1 MGNASYP
8 PYSFPLLGAYFLESS
23 MNNVLVRRLAQLV
36 PMLFFISLVSFL
48 LVKLAPGDPVQA
60 YITPRMSPEDIER
73 IRHSL
78 GLDKPMFMQYL
89 LWLKNVLQGDL
100 GYSLIYHRPVLTMI
114 AERIPATLGLMGA
127 SLILAMVLAIPLG
140 LVAGA
145 YKHRWLDHFLNMF
158 AYIGISVPIFWFGI
172 LLITVFS
179 VQLNW
184 LPSMGMRTIGMEDSW
199 LDVVRHGILPCI
211 ALSFY
216 NLSNYVRYIRSNTI
230 TQLSADYVQT
240 QLAYGA
246 TRRSI
251 LFRHVLKNVLLPVI
265 TLFGISFGELVVGA
279 YVTESVFSWPGMG
292 LLGIQS
298 ITSLDY
304 PLIMAMIMLSST
316 MLIVGNLLAD
326 MLYRVA
332 DPRIKALR

>member
-1 MGNASYP
+1 
-8 PYSFPLLGAYFLESS
+8 
-23 MNNVLVRRLAQLV
+23 MNNLFLRRLLQLL
-36 PMLFFISLVSFL
+36 PMLLFISLVSFL
-48 LVKLAPGDPVQA
+48 LVKLAPGDPLQA

-73 IRHSL
+73 IRQSM
-78 GLDKPMFMQYL
+78 GLDKPLPVQYI
-89 LWLKNVLQGDL
+89 LWLKNLLHGDL

-127 SLILAMVLAIPLG
+127 SLLLAIVLAIPLG
-140 LVAGA
+140 LLAGA
-145 YKHRWLDHFLNMF
+145 YKHRWLDNVLNLF
-158 AYIGISVPIFWFGI
+158 AYVGISVPIFWFGI

-184 LPSMGMRTIGMEDSW
+184 LPSMGMRTIDMEDSW

-211 ALSFY
+211 ALTFY
-216 NLSNYVRYIRSNTI
+216 NLSSYVRYIRSNTI
-230 TQLSADYVQT
+230 SQLSADYVQT

-265 TLFGISFGELVVGA
+265 TLFGLSFGELVVGA

-304 PLIMAMIMLSST
+304 PLIMAIILLSSIMLVT
-316 MLIVGNLLAD
+316 GNLLAD
-326 MLYRVA
+326 LLYRVA

>member
-1 MGNASYP
+1 
-8 PYSFPLLGAYFLESS
+8 

-127 SLILAMVLAIPLG
+127 SLVLAMVVAIPLG
-140 LVAGA
+140 LLAGA

-184 LPSMGMRTIGMEDSW
+184 LPSMGMRTIGVEDSW
-199 LDVVRHGILPCI
+199 LDVIRHGILPCI

-246 TRRSI
+246 TRRTI

-265 TLFGISFGELVVGA
+265 TLFGLSFGELVVGA

-316 MLIVGNLLAD
+316 MLIIGNLLAD
-326 MLYRVA
+326 LLYRVA

>member
-1 MGNASYP
+1 
-8 PYSFPLLGAYFLESS
+8 
-23 MNNVLVRRLAQLV
+23 MNNLLVRRLAQLL

-48 LVKLAPGDPVQA
+48 LVKIAPGDPVQA
-60 YITPRMSPEDIER
+60 YITPRMSPADIER
-73 IRHSL
+73 IRQSL

-114 AERIPATLGLMGA
+114 GERIPATLGLMGA
-127 SLILAMVLAIPLG
+127 SLTLAMALAIPLG
-140 LVAGA
+140 LLAGA
-145 YKHRWLDHFLNMF
+145 FKHRFLDHVINLF
-158 AYIGISVPIFWFGI
+158 AWVGISVPIFWFGI
-172 LLITVFS
+172 LLITLFS
-179 VQLNW
+179 VQLHW
-184 LPSMGMRTIGMEDSW
+184 LPGMGMRTIGVEDSW
-199 LDVVRHGILPCI
+199 LDVLRHSILPCI
-211 ALSFY
+211 ALAFY
-216 NLSNYVRYIRSNTI
+216 NLASYVRYIRSNTI

-265 TLFGISFGELVVGA
+265 TLFGLSFGELVVGA

-292 LLGIQS
+292 LLGIQA

-304 PLIMAMIMLSST
+304 PLIMAIIMLSSI
-316 MLIVGNLLAD
+316 MLIVGNLAAD
-326 MLYRVA
+326 LLYRVA

>member
-1 MGNASYP
+1 
-8 PYSFPLLGAYFLESS
+8 
-23 MNNVLVRRLAQLV
+23 
-36 PMLFFISLVSFL
+36 MLFFISLVSFL

-127 SLILAMVLAIPLG
+127 SLVLAMVLAIPLG
-140 LVAGA
+140 LVAGS

>member
-1 MGNASYP
+1 
-8 PYSFPLLGAYFLESS
+8 

-73 IRHSL
+73 IRHSM

-127 SLILAMVLAIPLG
+127 SLVLAMVLAIPLG

>member
-1 MGNASYP
+1 
-8 PYSFPLLGAYFLESS
+8 
-23 MNNVLVRRLAQLV
+23 MNNLLVRRLAQLV

-60 YITPRMSPEDIER
+60 FVTPRMSPDDIER
-73 IRHSL
+73 IRQSL
-78 GLDKPMFMQYL
+78 GLDKPMLMQYL

-114 AERIPATLGLMGA
+114 AERVPATLGLMGA

-140 LVAGA
+140 LLAGA
-145 YKHRWLDHFLNMF
+145 YKHRFLDHFLNMF

-211 ALSFY
+211 ALTFY
-216 NLSNYVRYIRSNTI
+216 NLSSYVRYIRSNTI

-265 TLFGISFGELVVGA
+265 TLFGLSFGELVVGA

-292 LLGIQS
+292 LLGIQA

-304 PLIMAMIMLSST
+304 PLIMAMIMLSSM
-316 MLIVGNLLAD
+316 MLIVGNLVAD
-326 MLYRVA
+326 LLYRVA

>member
-1 MGNASYP
+1 
-8 PYSFPLLGAYFLESS
+8 

-60 YITPRMSPEDIER
+60 YITPRMNPEDIER
-73 IRHSL
+73 IRQSL
-78 GLDKPMFMQYL
+78 GLDKPLFMQYL
-89 LWLKNVLQGDL
+89 LWLKNVLHGDL

-127 SLILAMVLAIPLG
+127 SLIMAMILAIPLG
-140 LVAGA
+140 LLAGA

-184 LPSMGMRTIGMEDSW
+184 LPSMGMRTIGAEDSW
-199 LDVVRHGILPCI
+199 LDVVRHAILPCI

-216 NLSNYVRYIRSNTI
+216 NLSTYVRYIRSNTI

-316 MLIVGNLLAD
+316 MIIVGNLVAD
-326 MLYRVA
+326 LLYRVA

>member
-1 MGNASYP
+1 
-8 PYSFPLLGAYFLESS
+8 
-23 MNNVLVRRLAQLV
+23 MNNLLFRRLLQLF
-36 PMLFFISLVSFL
+36 PMLLFISLVSFL

-60 YITPRMSPEDIER
+60 YITPRMSPDDIER
-73 IRHSL
+73 IRQSM
-78 GLDKPMFMQYL
+78 GLDKPLPVQYL
-89 LWLKNVLQGDL
+89 LWLKNLLQGDL

-114 AERIPATLGLMGA
+114 AERIPATLGLMGV
-127 SLILAMVLAIPLG
+127 SLLLAILLAIPLG
-140 LVAGA
+140 LLAGA
-145 YKHRWLDHFLNMF
+145 FKHRWLDHALNMF
-158 AYIGISVPIFWFGI
+158 AYVGISVPIFWFGI

-184 LPSMGMRTIGMEDSW
+184 LPSMGMRTIGVEDAW

-211 ALSFY
+211 ALTFY
-216 NLSNYVRYIRSNTI
+216 NLSSYVRYIRSNTI
-230 TQLSADYVQT
+230 SQLSADYVQT

-246 TRRSI
+246 TRSTI

-265 TLFGISFGELVVGA
+265 TLFGLSFGELVVGA

-292 LLGIQS
+292 LLGIQA

-304 PLIMAMIMLSST
+304 PLIMAIILLSALML
-316 MLIVGNLLAD
+316 MVGNLLAD
-326 MLYRVA
+326 LLYRVA

>member
-1 MGNASYP
+1 
-8 PYSFPLLGAYFLESS
+8 
-23 MNNVLVRRLAQLV
+23 MNNLLVRRLAQLV

-60 YITPRMSPEDIER
+60 YITPRMSPDDIER
-73 IRHSL
+73 IRQSL

-114 AERIPATLGLMGA
+114 AERVPATLGLMGA
-127 SLILAMVLAIPLG
+127 SLLLAMLLAIPLG
-140 LVAGA
+140 LLAGA
-145 YKHRWLDHFLNMF
+145 FKHRFLDHFLNMF

-184 LPSMGMRTIGMEDSW
+184 LPSMGMRTIGVDDAW

-211 ALSFY
+211 ALTFY
-216 NLSNYVRYIRSNTI
+216 NLSSYVRYIRSNTI

-246 TRRSI
+246 TRRAI

-265 TLFGISFGELVVGA
+265 TLFGLSFGELVVGA

-304 PLIMAMIMLSST
+304 PLIMAIIMLSSM

-326 MLYRVA
+326 LLYRVA

>member
-1 MGNASYP
+1 
-8 PYSFPLLGAYFLESS
+8 
-23 MNNVLVRRLAQLV
+23 MNNLFLRRLLQLL
-36 PMLFFISLVSFL
+36 PMLLFISLVSFL
-48 LVKLAPGDPVQA
+48 LVKLAPGDPLQA

-73 IRHSL
+73 IRQSM
-78 GLDKPMFMQYL
+78 GLDKPLPVQYI
-89 LWLKNVLQGDL
+89 LWLKNLLHGDL

-127 SLILAMVLAIPLG
+127 SLLLAIVLAIPLG
-140 LVAGA
+140 LLAGA
-145 YKHRWLDHFLNMF
+145 YKHRWLDNVLNLF
-158 AYIGISVPIFWFGI
+158 AYVGISVPIFWFGI

-211 ALSFY
+211 ALTFY
-216 NLSNYVRYIRSNTI
+216 NLSSYVRYIRSNTI
-230 TQLSADYVQT
+230 SQLSADYVQT

-265 TLFGISFGELVVGA
+265 TLFGLSFGELVVGA

-304 PLIMAMIMLSST
+304 PLIMAIILLSSIMLVT
-316 MLIVGNLLAD
+316 GNLLAD
-326 MLYRVA
+326 LLYRVA

>member
-1 MGNASYP
+1 
-8 PYSFPLLGAYFLESS
+8 

-127 SLILAMVLAIPLG
+127 SLVLAMVLAIPLG

-145 YKHRWLDHFLNMF
+145 FKHRWLDHFLNMF

-199 LDVVRHGILPCI
+199 LDVIRHGILPCI

-304 PLIMAMIMLSST
+304 PLIMAMIMLSSL

>member
-1 MGNASYP
+1 
-8 PYSFPLLGAYFLESS
+8 
-23 MNNVLVRRLAQLV
+23 MNNLFLRRLLQLL
-36 PMLFFISLVSFL
+36 PMLLFISLVSFL
-48 LVKLAPGDPVQA
+48 LVKLAPGDPLQA

-73 IRHSL
+73 IRQSM
-78 GLDKPMFMQYL
+78 GLDKPLPVQYL
-89 LWLKNVLQGDL
+89 LWLKNLLHGDL
-100 GYSLIYHRPVLTMI
+100 GYSLIYHRPVLMMI

-127 SLILAMVLAIPLG
+127 SLLLAIVLAIPLG
-140 LVAGA
+140 LLAGA
-145 YKHRWLDHFLNMF
+145 YKHRWLDNVLNLF
-158 AYIGISVPIFWFGI
+158 AYVGISVPIFWFGI

-211 ALSFY
+211 ALTFY
-216 NLSNYVRYIRSNTI
+216 NLSSYVRYIRSNTI
-230 TQLSADYVQT
+230 SQLSADYVQT

-265 TLFGISFGELVVGA
+265 TLFGLSFGELVVGA

-304 PLIMAMIMLSST
+304 PLIMAIILLSSIMLVT
-316 MLIVGNLLAD
+316 GNLLAD
-326 MLYRVA
+326 LLYRVA

>member
-1 MGNASYP
+1 
-8 PYSFPLLGAYFLESS
+8 

-60 YITPRMSPEDIER
+60 YMTPRMSPEDIER

-127 SLILAMVLAIPLG
+127 SLVLAMVLAIPLG

>member
-1 MGNASYP
+1 
-8 PYSFPLLGAYFLESS
+8 

>member
-1 MGNASYP
+1 
-8 PYSFPLLGAYFLESS
+8 

-73 IRHSL
+73 IRHSM

-304 PLIMAMIMLSST
+304 PLIMAMIMLSSA

>member
-1 MGNASYP
+1 
-8 PYSFPLLGAYFLESS
+8 
-23 MNNVLVRRLAQLV
+23 MNNLLVRRLVQLV

-60 YITPRMSPEDIER
+60 FVTPRMSPDDIER
-73 IRHSL
+73 IRQSL
-78 GLDKPMFMQYL
+78 GLDKPMLMQYL

-114 AERIPATLGLMGA
+114 AERVPATLGLMGA
-127 SLILAMVLAIPLG
+127 SLILAVVLAIPLG
-140 LVAGA
+140 LLAGA
-145 YKHRWLDHFLNMF
+145 YKHRFLDHFLNMF

-179 VQLNW
+179 VQLHW

-211 ALSFY
+211 ALTFY
-216 NLSNYVRYIRSNTI
+216 NLSSYVRYIRSNTI

-265 TLFGISFGELVVGA
+265 TLFGLSFGELVVGA

-304 PLIMAMIMLSST
+304 PLIMAMIMLSSM
-316 MLIVGNLLAD
+316 MLIVGNLVAD
-326 MLYRVA
+326 LLYRVA

>member
-1 MGNASYP
+1 
-8 PYSFPLLGAYFLESS
+8 
-23 MNNVLVRRLAQLV
+23 MNNLFLRRLLQLL
-36 PMLFFISLVSFL
+36 PMLLFISLVSFL
-48 LVKLAPGDPVQA
+48 LVKLAPGDPLQA

-73 IRHSL
+73 IRQSM
-78 GLDKPMFMQYL
+78 GLDKPLPVQYL
-89 LWLKNVLQGDL
+89 LWLKNLLHGDL

-127 SLILAMVLAIPLG
+127 SLLLAIVLAIPLG
-140 LVAGA
+140 LLAGA
-145 YKHRWLDHFLNMF
+145 YKHRWLDNVLNLF
-158 AYIGISVPIFWFGI
+158 AYVGISVPIFWFGI

-211 ALSFY
+211 ALTLY
-216 NLSNYVRYIRSNTI
+216 NLSSYVRYIRSNTI
-230 TQLSADYVQT
+230 SQLSADYVQT

-265 TLFGISFGELVVGA
+265 TLFGLSFGELVVGA

-304 PLIMAMIMLSST
+304 PLIMAIILLSSIMLVT
-316 MLIVGNLLAD
+316 GNLLAD
-326 MLYRVA
+326 LLYRVA

>member
-1 MGNASYP
+1 
-8 PYSFPLLGAYFLESS
+8 
-23 MNNVLVRRLAQLV
+23 MNNLLFRRLLQLL
-36 PMLFFISLVSFL
+36 PMLLFISLVSFL

-73 IRHSL
+73 IRQSM
-78 GLDKPMFMQYL
+78 GLDKPLPVQYL
-89 LWLKNVLQGDL
+89 LWLKNLLQGDL

-114 AERIPATLGLMGA
+114 GERIPATLGLMGA
-127 SLILAMVLAIPLG
+127 SLLLAILLAIPLG
-140 LVAGA
+140 LLAGA
-145 YKHRWLDHFLNMF
+145 YKHRWLDHVLNLF
-158 AYIGISVPIFWFGI
+158 AYVGISVPIFWFGI

-184 LPSMGMRTIGMEDSW
+184 LPSMGMRTIGAEDSW
-199 LDVVRHGILPCI
+199 LDVIRHGILPCI
-211 ALSFY
+211 ALTFY
-216 NLSNYVRYIRSNTI
+216 NLSSYVRYIRSNTI
-230 TQLSADYVQT
+230 SQLSADYVQT

-246 TRRSI
+246 TRRTV

-265 TLFGISFGELVVGA
+265 TLFGLSFGELVVGA

-292 LLGIQS
+292 LLGIQA

-304 PLIMAMIMLSST
+304 PLIMAIILLSAL

-326 MLYRVA
+326 LLYRVA

>member
-1 MGNASYP
+1 
-8 PYSFPLLGAYFLESS
+8 
-23 MNNVLVRRLAQLV
+23 MNNLLFRRLLQLL
-36 PMLFFISLVSFL
+36 PMLLFISLVSFL

-73 IRHSL
+73 IRQSM
-78 GLDKPMFMQYL
+78 GLDKPLPVQYL
-89 LWLKNVLQGDL
+89 LWLKNLLQGDL

-114 AERIPATLGLMGA
+114 GERIPATLGLMGA
-127 SLILAMVLAIPLG
+127 SLLLAILLAIPLG
-140 LVAGA
+140 LLAGA
-145 YKHRWLDHFLNMF
+145 YKHRWLDHVLNLF
-158 AYIGISVPIFWFGI
+158 AYVGISVPIFWFGI

-184 LPSMGMRTIGMEDSW
+184 LPSMGMRTIGAEDSW
-199 LDVVRHGILPCI
+199 LDVIRHGILPCI
-211 ALSFY
+211 ALTFY
-216 NLSNYVRYIRSNTI
+216 NLSSYVRYIRSNTI
-230 TQLSADYVQT
+230 SQLSADYVQT

-246 TRRSI
+246 TRRTI

-265 TLFGISFGELVVGA
+265 TLFGLSFGELVVGA

-292 LLGIQS
+292 LLGIQA

-304 PLIMAMIMLSST
+304 PLIMAIILLSAL

-326 MLYRVA
+326 LLYRVA

>member
-1 MGNASYP
+1 
-8 PYSFPLLGAYFLESS
+8 

-60 YITPRMSPEDIER
+60 YITPRMSPDDIER

-127 SLILAMVLAIPLG
+127 SLVLAIVLAIPLG
-140 LVAGA
+140 LLAGA
-145 YKHRWLDHFLNMF
+145 FKHRWLDHFLNMF

-184 LPSMGMRTIGMEDSW
+184 LPSMGMRTIGVEDSW
-199 LDVVRHGILPCI
+199 LDVFRHGILPCI
-211 ALSFY
+211 ALTFY

-265 TLFGISFGELVVGA
+265 TLFGLSFGELVVGA

-326 MLYRVA
+326 LLYRVA

>member
-1 MGNASYP
+1 
-8 PYSFPLLGAYFLESS
+8 

-145 YKHRWLDHFLNMF
+145 FKHRWLDHFLNMF

-279 YVTESVFSWPGMG
+279 YVTESVFSWPW
-292 LLGIQS
+292 
-298 ITSLDY
+298 
-304 PLIMAMIMLSST
+304 A
-316 MLIVGNLLAD
+316 
-326 MLYRVA
+326 
-332 DPRIKALR
+332 PRTGWGW

>member
-1 MGNASYP
+1 
-8 PYSFPLLGAYFLESS
+8 

-48 LVKLAPGDPVQA
+48 LVKLAPGDPIQA
-60 YITPRMSPEDIER
+60 YITPRMNPEDIER
-73 IRHSL
+73 IRQSL
-78 GLDKPMFMQYL
+78 GLDKPLFMQYL
-89 LWLKNVLQGDL
+89 LWLKNVLHGDL

-127 SLILAMVLAIPLG
+127 SLIMAMILAIPLG
-140 LVAGA
+140 LLAGA

-184 LPSMGMRTIGMEDSW
+184 LPSMGMRTIGAEDSW
-199 LDVVRHGILPCI
+199 LDVVRHAILPCI

-216 NLSNYVRYIRSNTI
+216 NLSTYVRYIRSNTI

-316 MLIVGNLLAD
+316 MIIVGNLVAD
-326 MLYRVA
+326 LLYRVA

>member
-1 MGNASYP
+1 
-8 PYSFPLLGAYFLESS
+8 

-60 YITPRMSPEDIER
+60 YITPRMNPEDIER
-73 IRHSL
+73 IRQSL
-78 GLDKPMFMQYL
+78 GLDKPLFMQYL
-89 LWLKNVLQGDL
+89 LWLKNVLHGDL

-127 SLILAMVLAIPLG
+127 SLMMAMVLAIPLG
-140 LVAGA
+140 LMAGA

-184 LPSMGMRTIGMEDSW
+184 LPSMGMRTIGAEDSW
-199 LDVVRHGILPCI
+199 LDVVRHAILPCI

-216 NLSNYVRYIRSNTI
+216 NLSTYVRYIRSNTI

-316 MLIVGNLLAD
+316 MIIVGNLLAD
-326 MLYRVA
+326 LLYRVA

>member
-1 MGNASYP
+1 
-8 PYSFPLLGAYFLESS
+8 

-127 SLILAMVLAIPLG
+127 SLVLAIVLAIPLG
-140 LVAGA
+140 LLAGA
-145 YKHRWLDHFLNMF
+145 FKHRWLDHFLNMF

-184 LPSMGMRTIGMEDSW
+184 LPSMGMRTIGVDDSW
-199 LDVVRHGILPCI
+199 LDVFRHGILPCI
-211 ALSFY
+211 ALTFY

-265 TLFGISFGELVVGA
+265 TLFGLSFGELVVGA

-326 MLYRVA
+326 LLYRVA